1 MLAVVSIF
9 PIVLN
14 AYTFKSYPMLNGFIT
29 VSRDVEQGFEKS
41 PIFLVG
47 FIKIQVHY
55 LTDDFF
61 FAKCP

>member
-1 MLAVVSIF
+1 MLAVVSCSIF

-47 FIKIQVHY
+47 FAANAAMYKNSSS
-55 LTDDFF
+55 LFN
-61 FAKCP
+61 